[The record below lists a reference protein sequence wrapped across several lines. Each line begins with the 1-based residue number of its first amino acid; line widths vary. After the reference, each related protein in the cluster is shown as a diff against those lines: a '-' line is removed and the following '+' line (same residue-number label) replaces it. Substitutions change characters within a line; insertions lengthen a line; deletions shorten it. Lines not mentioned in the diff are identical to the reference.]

1 MVQSIQLNTCTSMIG
16 DAENHDSSSEASNGN
31 DEVLENENEN
41 EIDDDFDDEDADD
54 KDVEEEEEAE
64 ADSPAAFLSPA
75 PRAVKV
81 TAAAKKDQDQ
91 KAIANA
97 NAKGQGKY
105 SIPVDSMLLQS
116 PFKKTWSRGNWTME
130 EDELLRAG
138 CYLPVCL
145 CMYLLSIYI
154 CIYPCMYVV
163 LQPSTSTAGSAGR
176 RFQVS
181 SRTGRTCSVCTA
193 GRRCCGPGSSR
204 DPGPWRCATLT
215 QHQHLTH
222 CPCYPLPCIKD
233 ASGMSSSRY
242 IHTYIH
248 ACMHT

>member
-1 MVQSIQLNTCTSMIG
+1 MVQSIQLNTCSSIFG

-41 EIDDDFDDEDADD
+41 DDDFDDEDADD
-54 KDVEEEEEAE
+54 KDVEEEEEEAE

-105 SIPVDSMLLQS
+105 SIPVDSMLQS

-138 CYLPVCL
+138 GRLSLLSPC
-145 CMYLLSIYI
+145 LSIYVSI
-154 CIYPCMYVV
+154 HVCMWSCSRPPARREV
-163 LQPSTSTAGSAGR
+163 LEEDIKSHRGPDGRAVSAPLAEGAAAR
-176 RFQVS
+176 AHQ
-181 SRTGRTCSVCTA
+181 GA
-193 GRRCCGPGSSR
+193 L
-204 DPGPWRCATLT
+204 DPGGAP
-215 QHQHLTH
+215 
-222 CPCYPLPCIKD
+222 P
-233 ASGMSSSRY
+233 
-242 IHTYIH
+242 
-248 ACMHT
+248 

>member
-1 MVQSIQLNTCTSMIG
+1 MIG

-41 EIDDDFDDEDADD
+41 DDDFDDEDADD
-54 KDVEEEEEAE
+54 KDVEEEEEEEAE
-64 ADSPAAFLSPA
+64 ADYPAAFLSPA
-75 PRAVKV
+75 PKAVKV

-105 SIPVDSMLLQS
+105 LIPVDSMLLQS

-138 CYLPVCL
+138 GRLS
-145 CMYLLSIYI
+145 LLSPCLSMYVSIIYL

-176 RFQVS
+176 RYQVS

-204 DPGPWRCATLT
+204 GPGPWRCATLT
-215 QHQHLTH
+215 QQLTLSML
-222 CPCYPLPCIKD
+222 CCRALKMLRD
-233 ASGMSSSRY
+233 E
-242 IHTYIH
+242 
-248 ACMHT
+248 

>member
-1 MVQSIQLNTCTSMIG
+1 MIG

-138 CYLPVCL
+138 GRLSLLSLPVCL
-145 CMYLLSIYI
+145 SMYVSIIYLSMYLSIYVCGLAAVHQHGGKCWKKI
-154 CIYPCMYVV
+154 SSLIADRTDVQCLHRWQKV
-163 LQPSTSTAGSAGR
+163 LR
-176 RFQVS
+176 
-181 SRTGRTCSVCTA
+181 
-193 GRRCCGPGSSR
+193 PGLIK
-204 DPGPWRCATLT
+204 GPWTLEVRHPDT
-215 QHQHLTH
+215 TPSPDSLS
-222 CPCYPLPCIKD
+222 PCYPLPCIKD

-242 IHTYIH
+242 IHTYMH
-248 ACMHT
+248 AYLTLT